1 MASSTAQDSD
11 DGFLDGERM
20 EQLRRGYYRFS
31 KSKLSLVGLVMVLMV
46 VSVALAAPFIA
57 PYPDDRTQVNFELG
71 AQAPSADHPMGTD
84 IEGRDILTRV
94 LFGARIALMVGT
106 VILTLGIG
114 IGVTLGL
121 VAGYLGGRVNS
132 LIMRVTDIFLSLPP
146 IVLAMVVIAVTQP
159 NLLNAIIAISFTWWA
174 WYARLVQGEVLSV
187 KEEEFVDASRAIG
200 SSWYRTAFREVL
212 PNVTSPIIV
221 KATLDM
227 GFAIL
232 VAAALSFIGI
242 GVQPPRPSWGVMVSQ
257 GRTYIGSYWWISTF
271 PGLAISFTVLGFNL
285 LGDGLRDVFD
295 VEVQ

>member
-1 MASSTAQDSD
+1 MASSTETDRSK
-11 DGFLDGERM
+11 FISEERI
-20 EQLRRGYYRFS
+20 ERFHRIYYKFT
-31 KSKLSLVGLVMVLMV
+31 KSSLSLVGLLMVLAV
-46 VSVALAAPFIA
+46 IFVALFAPYLA
-57 PYPDDRTQVNFELG
+57 PYPEDRTRVHFDKG
-71 AQAPSADHPMGTD
+71 ATEPSAEHLMGTD
-84 IEGRDILTRV
+84 IEGRDIFSRV
-94 LFGARIALMVGT
+94 LFGSRIALMVGII
-106 VILTLGIG
+106 VLTLAIS

-121 VAGYLGGRVNS
+121 IAGYLGGPVNS

-146 IVLAMVVIAVTQP
+146 IVLAMVVIAVTKP
-159 NLLNAIIAISFTWWA
+159 TLVNAIIAISFTWWA

-187 KEEEFVDASRAIG
+187 KEEEFIEASKAMG
-200 SSWYRTAFREVL
+200 SSWYRTAFREIL
-212 PNVTSPIIV
+212 PNITSPIIV

-242 GVQPPRPSWGVMVSQ
+242 GVQPPKPSWGVMVSQ

-285 LGDGLRDVFD
+285 LGDGLRDIFD